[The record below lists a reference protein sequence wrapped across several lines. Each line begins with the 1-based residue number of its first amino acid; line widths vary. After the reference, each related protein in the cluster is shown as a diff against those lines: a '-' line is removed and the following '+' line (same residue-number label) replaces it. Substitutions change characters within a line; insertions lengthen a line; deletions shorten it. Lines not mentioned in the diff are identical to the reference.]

1 MLLFIIF
8 LCSCIDLGNS
18 SNKFMSGD
26 TLIIGN
32 VSDSFRNGKLQYWI
46 NDTLAGYEYYE
57 NNELNGISVF
67 YHPNG
72 KVKMLAEYK
81 NGFLNG
87 LKKYFYPNGVLK
99 YSDYHYEG
107 LLVGPIAFYD
117 SLGEPEKYYF
127 TSLDNMD
134 LIQIDYKKWTGVD
147 SLATQLFLY
156 SLNKEYYD
164 NLKRWKMFIYLPS
177 PPKLRLDYGLY
188 LKDLKNNGQY
198 KKLVTLKSSLPFMN
212 LPVSKQIIDS
222 GTIGIRIYDSILNK
236 ESIIFKDF

>member
-1 MLLFIIF
+1 
-8 LCSCIDLGNS
+8 
-18 SNKFMSGD
+18 MSGD

-99 YSDYHYEG
+99 YSDYHYDG
-107 LLVGPIAFYD
+107 L
-117 SLGEPEKYYF
+117 S
-127 TSLDNMD
+127 
-134 LIQIDYKKWTGVD
+134 
-147 SLATQLFLY
+147 
-156 SLNKEYYD
+156 
-164 NLKRWKMFIYLPS
+164 
-177 PPKLRLDYGLY
+177 
-188 LKDLKNNGQY
+188 
-198 KKLVTLKSSLPFMN
+198 
-212 LPVSKQIIDS
+212 
-222 GTIGIRIYDSILNK
+222 
-236 ESIIFKDF
+236 